1 MVPSE
6 DEIRTFVTEQ
16 YRLWSEDKIDE
27 MMALFRQM
35 GRNGYTIEYVGS
47 PPANGEDVMAT
58 MIAEH
63 GGKTHTTLKQIIV
76 NGCEAATVVDN
87 ISVETGEILPS
98 IETYSFGDGTFH
110 VRYFHNEPGK

>member
-6 DEIRTFVTEQ
+6 DEIRTFLIEQ

-47 PPANGEDVMAT
+47 PPADGEEVMAT
-58 MIAEH
+58 MIVEH
-63 GGKTHTTLKQIIV
+63 GGKTHTELRQIIV

-87 ISVETGEILPS
+87 ISVATGVTLPS
-98 IETYSFGDGTFH
+98 IETYYFGDGTFN
-110 VRYFHNEPGK
+110 VRYFHN